1 MNIFEEQLRNRIEN
15 DNQAASENLKKL
27 GDAVSG
33 KKRKY
38 YDEDIVASQ
47 ENIRQIEMICRYLE
61 LTYPDD
67 PPPAQNMT
75 ELIENYLRPS
85 GATKRLVELTDGWWD
100 DGDGPL
106 LAQLKGT
113 RDVIALLP
121 DTFSGYYYTD
131 RKTGE
136 KVSVTKK
143 NKDLFEKDAYCFYKP
158 LPNRSLSGKDFIKF
172 VLQQISKGDMI
183 LFGVALLFITIFG
196 MVTPYATQYAFEAVI
211 PSGNRELLLP
221 LGILLVAVAISSWLM
236 NIVRSSILSRMET
249 RMDVITENAVYSR
262 LIRLPAT
269 FFSKKSSGSLA
280 SKVGSL
286 CSMSQ
291 GLVNMIFGTFLTVLI
306 SLIYIVQVLTIAE
319 PLAVPVLIIYLC
331 EIALFSVIMIQ
342 EHKYQTGILSN
353 SEKNSGLT
361 YALISGVQKI
371 RLSGSETRAFSKWLE
386 TYSEKI
392 RSSYAIHI
400 PATIQ
405 TPLVAGIHMLGTLII
420 YIIAFDNQISTAQF
434 AAFSAAFGIV
444 MGGITTLS
452 AAGPSIARISPT
464 LKRSEE
470 ILKTVPEQSEG
481 KHLISSL
488 HGRIDLEQVM
498 FQYDP
503 DTPPVING
511 ISLHIKPGEYVAIVG
526 KSGCGKSTLLR
537 ILLGFE
543 TPQQGAV
550 YYDSMDLDS
559 IDKQSL
565 RRHIGTV
572 LQEGKLFTGN
582 IYSNI
587 IISAPWMSMDDAW
600 EAAEKAG
607 MADHIRSLPMGMHTL
622 ISEGGGGVSGGQ
634 KQRILI
640 ARALCQKPGILM
652 LDEATSALDNITQ
665 KIVTD
670 SLDQMNCTRI
680 VIAHRLSTIRSCDRI
695 IVLDKGV
702 IAEDGSYDELIKQNG
717 LFAELVKR
725 QMTEEA

>member
-27 GDAVSG
+27 GDAVNG
-33 KKRKY
+33 KRGKFYNEEFATQDNLK
-38 YDEDIVASQ
+38 
-47 ENIRQIEMICRYLE
+47 QIEIICRYLD

-67 PPPAQNMT
+67 PPPAKNMT
-75 ELIENYLRPS
+75 EQIENYLRPS
-85 GATKRLVELTDGWWD
+85 GATKRLVELSEGWWD

-121 DTFSGYYYTD
+121 DTFGGYYYTD

-172 VLQQISKGDMI
+172 ILQQISKGDMI

-196 MVTPYATQYAFEAVI
+196 MATPYATRYAFQAVI

-221 LGILLVAVAISSWLM
+221 LGILLVAVAVSSWLM

-249 RMDVITENAVYSR
+249 RMDVVTENAVYSR
-262 LIRLPAT
+262 LIRLPVT
-269 FFSKKSSGSLA
+269 FFSKKSAGSLA
-280 SKVGSL
+280 TKVGSL
-286 CSMSQ
+286 CSLSQ

-331 EIALFSVIMIQ
+331 EIALFIIIMIQ
-342 EHKYQTGILSN
+342 EHKYQTRILSN
-353 SEKNSGLT
+353 NEKNSGLT
-361 YALISGVQKI
+361 YALISGIQKI
-371 RLSGSETRAFSKWLE
+371 RLSGSETRAFAKWLE

-400 PATIQ
+400 PSTIQ
-405 TPLVAGIHMLGTLII
+405 TPLVAAVHMLGTLII
-420 YIIAFDNQISTAQF
+420 YFIAFDNQISTAQF

-464 LKRSEE
+464 LKRSED

-488 HGRIDLEQVM
+488 HGRIDLEQVV
-498 FQYDP
+498 FSYDP

-543 TPQQGAV
+543 KPQQGAV

-565 RRHIGTV
+565 RQHIGTV

-587 IISAPWMSMDDAW
+587 IISAPWMTMKDAW
-600 EAAEKAG
+600 DAAEKAG

>member
-1 MNIFEEQLRNRIEN
+1 MNIFEEQLRNRIQN
-15 DNQAASENLKKL
+15 DNQTAAENLKKL
-27 GDAVSG
+27 GDAVNG
-33 KKRKY
+33 KNSKY
-38 YDEDIVASQ
+38 YAEDTADQ
-47 ENIRQIEMICRYLE
+47 ENLRQIKIILRYMDLPC
-61 LTYPDD
+61 PDD
-67 PPPAQNMT
+67 PPPAHNMT
-75 ELIENYLRPS
+75 EQIENCLRPS
-85 GATKRLVELTDGWWD
+85 GATKRLVELGDGWWD

-113 RDVIALLP
+113 RDVIALIP
-121 DTFSGYYYTD
+121 DTFSGYYFTD
-131 RKTGE
+131 RETGE
-136 KVSVTKK
+136 KVRVTKK

-158 LPNRSLSGKDFIKF
+158 LPNKPISGKEFIKF
-172 VLQQISKGDMI
+172 LLRQISVGDMI
-183 LFGVALLFITIFG
+183 IFGTALFFITIFG
-196 MVTPYATQYAFEAVI
+196 MVTPFATQYAFQTVI
-211 PSGNRELLLP
+211 PSGKRELLPP
-221 LGILLVAVAISSWLM
+221 LGILLVAVTLSSWLM

-249 RMDVITENAVYSR
+249 RLDVVAENAVYSR
-262 LIRLPAT
+262 LIRLPVN
-269 FFSKKSSGSLA
+269 FFSKKSSGGLA
-280 SKVGSL
+280 RKVGSL
-286 CSMSQ
+286 CSLSQ
-291 GLVNMIFGTFLTVLI
+291 SLVNMIFGTFLTVFI
-306 SLIYIVQVLTIAE
+306 SLVYIAQVLTIAE

-331 EIALFSVIMIQ
+331 EIALFSVFMIQ
-342 EHKYQTGILSN
+342 EHKYQTKILSN
-353 SEKNSGLT
+353 DEKNSGLT
-361 YALISGVQKI
+361 YALISGIQKI
-371 RLSGSETRAFSKWLE
+371 RLSGSENRAFAKWLE
-386 TYSEKI
+386 TYTEKI

-405 TPLVAGIHMLGTLII
+405 TPLMVGVHMLGTLII
-420 YIIAFDNQISTAQF
+420 YIIAYNNQISTAQF
-434 AAFSAAFGIV
+434 AAFSGAFGIV
-444 MGGITTLS
+444 MGGITALS

-464 LKRSEE
+464 LKLGEE
-470 ILKTVPEQSEG
+470 ILETVPEQSEG

-488 HGRIDLEQVM
+488 RGRIDLEQVV

-503 DTPPVING
+503 DMPPVING
-511 ISLHIKPGEYVAIVG
+511 INLHIKPGEYVAIVG

-543 TPQQGAV
+543 QPQQGAV
-550 YYDSMDLDS
+550 YYDSMDMDS

-572 LQEGKLFTGN
+572 LQEGKLFTGD

-600 EAAEKAG
+600 DAAEKAG
-607 MADHIRSLPMGMHTL
+607 MADYIRSLPMGMHTL

-640 ARALCQKPGILM
+640 ARALCQNPGILM

-670 SLDQMNCTRI
+670 SLDQLNCTRI

-702 IAEDGSYDELIKQNG
+702 IAEDGTYDELINQNG

>member
-1 MNIFEEQLRNRIEN
+1 
-15 DNQAASENLKKL
+15 
-27 GDAVSG
+27 
-33 KKRKY
+33 
-38 YDEDIVASQ
+38 
-47 ENIRQIEMICRYLE
+47 
-61 LTYPDD
+61 
-67 PPPAQNMT
+67 
-75 ELIENYLRPS
+75 
-85 GATKRLVELTDGWWD
+85 
-100 DGDGPL
+100 
-106 LAQLKGT
+106 
-113 RDVIALLP
+113 
-121 DTFSGYYYTD
+121 
-131 RKTGE
+131 
-136 KVSVTKK
+136 
-143 NKDLFEKDAYCFYKP
+143 
-158 LPNRSLSGKDFIKF
+158 
-172 VLQQISKGDMI
+172 
-183 LFGVALLFITIFG
+183 
-196 MVTPYATQYAFEAVI
+196 
-211 PSGNRELLLP
+211 
-221 LGILLVAVAISSWLM
+221 
-236 NIVRSSILSRMET
+236 MET
-249 RMDVITENAVYSR
+249 RMDVVTENAVYSR
-262 LIRLPAT
+262 LIRLPVT
-269 FFSKKSSGSLA
+269 FFSKKSAGSLA
-280 SKVGSL
+280 TKVGSL
-286 CSMSQ
+286 CSLSQ

-306 SLIYIVQVLTIAE
+306 SLIYIVQVLTIAK

-331 EIALFSVIMIQ
+331 EIALFIIIMIQ
-342 EHKYQTGILSN
+342 EHKYQTRILSN
-353 SEKNSGLT
+353 NEKNSGLT
-361 YALISGVQKI
+361 YALISGIQKI
-371 RLSGSETRAFSKWLE
+371 RLSGSETRAFAKWLE

-400 PATIQ
+400 PSTIQ
-405 TPLVAGIHMLGTLII
+405 TPLVAAVHMLGTLII
-420 YIIAFDNQISTAQF
+420 YFIAFDNQISTAQF

-464 LKRSEE
+464 LKRSED

-481 KHLISSL
+481 KHLVSSL
-488 HGRIDLEQVM
+488 HGRIDLEQVV
-498 FQYDP
+498 FSYDP

-543 TPQQGAV
+543 KPQQGAV

-565 RRHIGTV
+565 RQHIGTV

-587 IISAPWMSMDDAW
+587 IISAPWMTMKDAW
-600 EAAEKAG
+600 DAAEKAG

-640 ARALCQKPGILM
+640 ARALCQKPGILF

-695 IVLDKGV
+695 IVLDQGV
-702 IAEDGSYDELIKQNG
+702 IAEDGTYDELIEQNG

>member
-1 MNIFEEQLRNRIEN
+1 MNIFEEQLRNRIQ
-15 DNQAASENLKKL
+15 DDDQAVAENLRKL
-27 GDAVSG
+27 GDAVNG
-33 KKRKY
+33 KNSKY
-38 YDEDIVASQ
+38 YAEDTADR
-47 ENIRQIEMICRYLE
+47 ENIRQIKIICRYFGLP
-61 LTYPDD
+61 YPDD
-67 PPPAQNMT
+67 PPSAHNMT
-75 ELIENYLRPS
+75 EQIENYLRPS
-85 GATKRLVELTDGWWD
+85 GATKRLVELSNGWWD

-121 DTFSGYYYTD
+121 GTFSGYYYTD
-131 RKTGE
+131 RETGE
-136 KVSVTKK
+136 KVRVTKK

-158 LPNRSLSGKDFIKF
+158 LPNRPLSGMDYIKF
-172 VLQQISKGDMI
+172 LLRQISTGDMI
-183 LFGVALLFITIFG
+183 IFGAALLFITIFG
-196 MVTPYATQYAFEAVI
+196 MVTPYATQYAFQTVI
-211 PSGNRELLLP
+211 PSGKQDLLFP
-221 LGILLVAVAISSWLM
+221 LAILLMTVALSSWLM

-249 RMDVITENAVYSR
+249 RLDVVTENAVYSR
-262 LIRLPAT
+262 LIRLPVT
-269 FFSKKSSGSLA
+269 FFSKKSSGGLA
-280 SKVGSL
+280 RKVGSL
-286 CSMSQ
+286 CSLSQ
-291 GLVNMIFGTFLTVLI
+291 GLVNVLFGTFLTVLV

-319 PLAVPVLIIYLC
+319 SLAVPVLIIYLC
-331 EIALFSVIMIQ
+331 ELALFIVFMIQ
-342 EHKYQTGILSN
+342 EHKYQTGILLN
-353 SEKNSGLT
+353 DEKNSGLT
-361 YALISGVQKI
+361 YALISGIQKI
-371 RLSGSETRAFSKWLE
+371 RLSGSENRAFAKWLE
-386 TYSEKI
+386 TYTQKI

-405 TPLVAGIHMLGTLII
+405 TPLIAGVHMLGTLII
-420 YIIAFDNQISTAQF
+420 YIIAYNSQISTAQF

-444 MGGITTLS
+444 MGGITSLS

-464 LKRSEE
+464 LKRGEE
-470 ILKTVPEQSEG
+470 ILQTVPEQSEG

-488 HGRIDLEQVM
+488 RGKIDLEQVT

-543 TPQQGAV
+543 KPQQGAV
-550 YYDSMDLDS
+550 YYDSMDMDT

-572 LQEGKLFTGN
+572 LQEGKLFTGD

-600 EAAEKAG
+600 KAAEKAG
-607 MADHIRSLPMGMHTL
+607 MADHIRSMPMGMHTL
-622 ISEGGGGVSGGQ
+622 ISEGGGGISGGQ

-670 SLDQMNCTRI
+670 SLDQMDCTRI

-702 IAEDGSYDELIKQNG
+702 IAEDGTYDELIAQSG

-725 QMTEEA
+725 QMAEEA